1 MKTIVTPIHS
11 RKRQAAPLTQKAAL
25 VPHFMTGTE
34 FSRTELVQLLDLA
47 EQMKIDRLQG
57 NQRYDLQGQTVIL
70 LFEKP
75 SLRTR
80 VSFTVA
86 VQELGG
92 NVLEIDQNV
101 RKKEEPEDT
110 IRVLGGYAHAVMVR
124 TFEHSIL
131 ERMVEKS
138 PVPVINGLSD
148 SHHPCQVLADLQ
160 TLRQSFGELKGL
172 KLTYVGDG
180 NNMLHSLLLLAPF
193 LGVSVS
199 YACPEGYQ
207 PDPMIV
213 ALAKKRARGTDAQI
227 TGTLDPV
234 EAVRGANA
242 VYTDVWASMGF
253 EDEAAERDKAFAKY
267 ALTETLYSHAAPGAL
282 IMHCMPM
289 IRDKEIASSLVDH
302 ECSALFRQSE
312 NRMHAQ
318 KALLSTLLGR
328 RH

>member
-1 MKTIVTPIHS
+1 MKTIVTPIH
-11 RKRQAAPLTQKAAL
+11 RKKAAAPLAQKAPL
-25 VPHFMTGTE
+25 VPHFLTGTE
-34 FSRTELVQLLDLA
+34 FSRTELSALLDLA
-47 EQMKIDRLQG
+47 ETMKIERAKG
-57 NQRYDLQGQTVIL
+57 IQRFDLSGQTVVL

-92 NVLEIDQNV
+92 HVLEIDQNV

-131 ERMVEKS
+131 ERMIEKS

-148 SHHPCQVLADLQ
+148 THHPCQVLADLQ
-160 TLRQSFGELKGL
+160 TLRQSFGELNGL

-193 LGVSVS
+193 MGVSVS
-199 YACPEGYQ
+199 YACPIGYQ
-207 PDPMIV
+207 PDPMVV
-213 ALAKKRARGTDAQI
+213 ALAKKRARGTGAVV
-227 TGTLDPV
+227 TSHLDPAD
-234 EAVRGANA
+234 AVKGANA

-253 EDEAAERDKAFAKY
+253 EGEAEERDKAFANY
-267 ALTETLYSHAAPGAL
+267 ALTEALYAHAAPGAL

-289 IRDKEIASSLVDH
+289 IRDKEIAASLVDH